1 MTMNRNIGFAVI
13 LIVLGGLILLDK
25 IGIGLG
31 GLMSWIFP
39 VILLVLGYY
48 LIKNRR
54 GGLGWP
60 LIILGGIILFG
71 KLAGLIGWIIA
82 FILIAYGI
90 HMLKNRRRTI

>member
-1 MTMNRNIGFAVI
+1 MNRNIGFAVI

-39 VILLVLGYY
+39 VILLVIGYY
-48 LIKNRR
+48 LIKNRS
-54 GGLGWP
+54 GVLGWP
-60 LIILGGIILFG
+60 LIILGGVILFG

-82 FILIAYGI
+82 FVLIGYGI